1 MASAHFL
8 KATPADIRSGI
19 WFERLRSEWGAN
31 RVGLVEIV
39 PEPSGDAELRE
50 AIETMLASNDSYQAG
65 DRAVIH
71 TRPAALDM
79 ACETAHQLGAR
90 GIEARIIFGM
100 ASLGRE
106 VGELIEAACVAAGTY
121 PPLAPGETRD
131 PSGID
136 PALIEGVAACYREL
150 LEPIERAGCGH
161 WIVPIGTAPDPEAG
175 HVPALDFLQKTAAK
189 GLAPIG
195 KLRNDGRLR
204 SHDIWL
210 CPSELDVARL
220 NEDLPP
226 ERHWTLAEWRSLIF
240 RAMAVGAYEL
250 QRRAREIEAIEL
262 TIAASLRG
270 GRLHYAREDGTDV
283 SYEVK
288 QRPIILDCGRIGT
301 NSLGGTTD
309 YRSAITNQPTTEV
322 FVAPIEDS
330 MNGVLVYP
338 IPERTMHGVIRAPYR
353 IEVRAGQVIDVQAP
367 DAQSVRILRNYTGL
381 EPYDGRGLAGDEATA
396 FEMRRTIAEFAIAG
410 FNPVMLPE
418 IANGRLRPVTGLVL
432 LDEKV
437 GDHQAFGSND
447 QFNGAVPSTLGEQH
461 VEHTDFVGGI
471 DRHVKLT

>member
-8 KATPADIRSGI
+8 QATHGDIRSGI

-31 RVGLVEIV
+31 RVGLVEIR
-39 PEPSGDAELRE
+39 PEPSGDAELSA
-50 AIETMLASNDSYQAG
+50 AIETMLASNDSYRTG

-79 ACETAHQLGAR
+79 ACETAHQLSAR
-90 GIEARIIFGM
+90 GIETRIIFGM
-100 ASLGRE
+100 ASLGHE
-106 VGELIEAACVAAGTY
+106 VGELIETACVAAGTY
-121 PPLAPGETRD
+121 PLLAPGATRD

-136 PALIEGVAACYREL
+136 PALLDGVVACYREL
-150 LEPIERAGCGH
+150 LDPIERAGRGH
-161 WIVPIGTAPDPEAG
+161 WIVPIGTAPDPEAA
-175 HVPALDFLQKTAAK
+175 HVPALDFFQKAAAR

-195 KLRNDGRLR
+195 KLRNEGRML

-226 ERHWTLAEWRSLIF
+226 QSQWTLAEWRSLIF
-240 RAMAVGAYEL
+240 RAMAVGAPEL
-250 QRRAREIEAIEL
+250 QQRAREIEAIEL

-270 GRLHYAREDGTDV
+270 GRLHYEREDGTDV
-283 SYEVK
+283 TYTVK
-288 QRPIILDCGRIGT
+288 GRPVILDCGRVGT
-301 NSLGGTTD
+301 NSLGETTA

-330 MNGVLVYP
+330 MNGVLAYP

-353 IEVRAGQVIDVQAP
+353 IEVQAGRVVDVQAP

-381 EPYDGRGLAGDEATA
+381 EPYDGQALGGDAATA
-396 FEMRRTIAEFAIAG
+396 FEMRRVIAEFAIAG

-418 IANGRLRPVTGLVL
+418 IASGRLRPVTGLVL

-447 QFNGAVPSTLGEQH
+447 QFNGAVPSTYGEEH

-471 DRHVKLT
+471 ERRVRLE